1 MNQNRT
7 CMLRS
12 FSSAVRLQEI
22 IYRQKCDD
30 EDDDDDNNNN
40 NNNNNKFLHTT
51 WHKGTQG
58 E

>member
-1 MNQNRT
+1 
-7 CMLRS
+7 MLRS